1 MINSYG
7 TSSGQQIATG
17 QISVMRGALLGID
30 LTPPSSGSTILL
42 VYDSENS
49 DLTNKKI
56 LTEIVVDAGYLGLN
70 HEYMVPLGVDRGLYC
85 LLTYSSGSAS
95 DSHYYVRY
103 LIG

>member
-7 TSSGQQIATG
+7 TSSGQNTGSNQITI
-17 QISVMRGALLGID
+17 QRGALLGID
-30 LTPPSSGSTILL
+30 LTPPTSGYATLL
-42 VYDSENS
+42 VYDSENT

-103 LIG
+103 IIG